1 VPLSIS
7 EVAKQ
12 IGIRPS
18 AIRYYE
24 QIGVLP
30 SPHRVSGQRRYDV
43 TALHRLVVIQ
53 RARQTG
59 FTLTEIRQLFFGFRA
74 GTPPSVRWQKLK
86 KRKIVELDAMLERIQ
101 AMRDLLDE
109 QGKCRCAALEE
120 CGKKIFERQ
129 VCKTALLVSGK
140 LHVLIRTTA
149 PSTSRTENGNRRRVG
164 SRTTF
169 GAKS

>member
-12 IGIRPS
+12 IGLRPS

-59 FTLTEIRQLFFGFRA
+59 FTLTEIRELFFGFRA

-101 AMRDLLDE
+101 TMRDLLDE

-129 VCKTALLVSGK
+129 C
-140 LHVLIRTTA
+140 
-149 PSTSRTENGNRRRVG
+149 
-164 SRTTF
+164 
-169 GAKS
+169 AKRLS